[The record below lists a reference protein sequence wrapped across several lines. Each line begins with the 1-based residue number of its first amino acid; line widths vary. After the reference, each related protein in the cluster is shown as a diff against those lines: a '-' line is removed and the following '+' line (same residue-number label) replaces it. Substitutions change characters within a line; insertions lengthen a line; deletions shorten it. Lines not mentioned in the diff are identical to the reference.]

1 MRLATLAVLWLP
13 LWSQSRVSLED
24 AVRLALEKHP
34 TVEAAAAA
42 QRAAAARLEQAR
54 SGYLPKL
61 NYAESWQRSNN
72 PVFVFG
78 SLLTQHRFSEQN
90 FAIGPL
96 NRPDFLNNFQSQL
109 TVDQVIWD
117 GGLTRTATRSAE
129 LGRTVTNEER
139 RRAEMQ
145 LIAGVVRAYFG
156 VLVSQEGLNVAREA
170 VRSAEADLKRAE
182 ALRAA
187 GMATDADVLAIRVHL
202 AAMQEQEIR
211 RSYELAVARAA
222 LNEALGMP
230 LDTEHELSTPLA
242 PTAVPEAPLAEHEA
256 SAEEN
261 RPEARQS
268 RVAAELADVQTEA
281 ARAAL
286 RPQVFFRVAFEA
298 DRERFV
304 TRGGANW
311 FAGAFVRWNLFN
323 GFADQAR
330 IREASE
336 ELARARARQRQ
347 TGAAVRLEVRK
358 AYSDLR
364 SAQERVQ
371 VASASV
377 AMAEENLRIV
387 RNRYEAGLTTV
398 TELLRSQTALLEARL
413 RRLAAVHDQRV
424 AAAALEL
431 AAGRLSPGS
440 EVLK

>member
-13 LWSQSRVSLED
+13 LWSQTQLSLQD

-34 TVEAAAAA
+34 AVEAAAAA
-42 QRAAAARLEQAR
+42 ERAAAARLEQAR

-61 NYAESWQRSNN
+61 HYGESWQRSNN

-78 SLLTQHRFSEQN
+78 SLLTQHRFTEQN
-90 FAIGPL
+90 FAIGLL

-109 TVDQVIWD
+109 TAEQMLWD
-117 GGLTRTATRSAE
+117 GGLTRAATRSAE
-129 LGRTVTNEER
+129 LGRGVTSEER
-139 RRAEMQ
+139 RRTEMQ

-156 VLVSQEGLNVAREA
+156 VVVSQEGLGVAREA

-202 AAMQEQEIR
+202 AAMREQEIR
-211 RSYELAVARAA
+211 RSYELGVARAA
-222 LNEALGMP
+222 LNEALGLP
-230 LDTEHELSTPLA
+230 LDAEHELSTPL
-242 PTAVPEAPLAEHEA
+242 VPAGLKESPLAEHEA

-261 RPEARQS
+261 RPESRQS
-268 RVAAELADVQTEA
+268 RLAAELAEVQTEA

-286 RPQVFFRVAFEA
+286 RPQVLFRASFEA
-298 DRERFV
+298 DRQRFL

-323 GFADQAR
+323 GFADRAR

-336 ELARARARQRQ
+336 AVARARAQQRQ
-347 TGAAVRLEVRK
+347 TSAALRLEVRK
-358 AYSDLR
+358 AYSEFKA
-364 SAQERVQ
+364 AQERVE

-377 AMAEENLRIV
+377 AMAEENLRII

-398 TELLRSQTALLEARL
+398 TELLRSQIALLEARL
-413 RRLAAVHDQRV
+413 RRLAAVHDQRL

-431 AAGRLSPGS
+431 ATGRLGPGS

>member
-1 MRLATLAVLWLP
+1 MRLATLVVLWLP
-13 LWSQSRVSLED
+13 LWSQTQLSLQD

-34 TVEAAAAA
+34 AVEAAAAA
-42 QRAAAARLEQAR
+42 QRAATARLEQAR

-61 NYAESWQRSNN
+61 HYAESWQRSNN

-78 SLLTQHRFSEQN
+78 SLLTQHRFTEQN
-90 FAIGPL
+90 FALGPL

-109 TVDQVIWD
+109 TVEQMLWD
-117 GGLTRTATRSAE
+117 GGLTRAATQSAE
-129 LGRTVTNEER
+129 LGRGVTSEER
-139 RRAEMQ
+139 RRTEMQ

-156 VLVSQEGLNVAREA
+156 VVVSQEGLSVAREA

-202 AAMQEQEIR
+202 AAMREQEIR

-222 LNEALGMP
+222 LNEALGLP
-230 LDTEHELSTPLA
+230 LDAEHELSTPLA
-242 PTAVPEAPLAEHEA
+242 PAGLKESPLAEHEA

-261 RPEARQS
+261 RPESRQS
-268 RVAAELADVQTEA
+268 RLAAELAEAQTSA

-286 RPQVFFRVAFEA
+286 RPQVLFRVSFEA
-298 DRERFV
+298 DRQRFL

-336 ELARARARQRQ
+336 ALARARAQQRQ
-347 TGAAVRLEVRK
+347 TSAALRLEVRK
-358 AYSDLR
+358 AYSDLM
-364 SAQERVQ
+364 AAEERLE
-371 VASASV
+371 VAAASV
-377 AMAEENLRIV
+377 AMAEENLRII

-398 TELLRSQTALLEARL
+398 TELLRSETALLEARL

-424 AAAALEL
+424 AAAGLEL
-431 AAGRLSPGS
+431 ATGRLAPGS

>member
-78 SLLTQHRFSEQN
+78 SLLTQHRFTEQN

-109 TVDQVIWD
+109 TVDQMIWD

-129 LGRTVTNEER
+129 LGRTVTSEER
-139 RRAEMQ
+139 RRTEMH

-298 DRERFV
+298 DRERIV

>member
-13 LWSQSRVSLED
+13 LWSQTQLSLQD

-34 TVEAAAAA
+34 AVEAAAAA
-42 QRAAAARLEQAR
+42 ERAATARLEQAR

-61 NYAESWQRSNN
+61 HYGESWQRSNN

-78 SLLTQHRFSEQN
+78 SLLTQHRFTEQN
-90 FAIGPL
+90 FAIGLL

-109 TVDQVIWD
+109 TAEQMLWD
-117 GGLTRTATRSAE
+117 GGVTRAATRSAE
-129 LGRTVTNEER
+129 LGRGVTSEER
-139 RRAEMQ
+139 RRTEMQ

-156 VLVSQEGLNVAREA
+156 VVVSQEGLGVAREA

-202 AAMQEQEIR
+202 AAMREQEIR
-211 RSYELAVARAA
+211 RSYELGVARAA
-222 LNEALGMP
+222 LNEALGLP
-230 LDTEHELSTPLA
+230 LDAAHELSTPL
-242 PTAVPEAPLAEHEA
+242 VPAGLKESPLAEQEA

-261 RPEARQS
+261 RPESRQS
-268 RVAAELADVQTEA
+268 RLAAELAEVQTEA

-286 RPQVFFRVAFEA
+286 RPQVLFRASFEA
-298 DRERFV
+298 DRQRFL

-323 GFADQAR
+323 GFADRAR

-336 ELARARARQRQ
+336 AVARARAQQRQ
-347 TGAAVRLEVRK
+347 TSAALRLEVRK
-358 AYSDLR
+358 AYSEFK
-364 SAQERVQ
+364 AAEERVE

-377 AMAEENLRIV
+377 AMAEENLRII

-398 TELLRSQTALLEARL
+398 TELLRSQIALLEARL
-413 RRLAAVHDQRV
+413 RRLAAVHDQRL

-431 AAGRLSPGS
+431 ATGRLGPGS

>member
-13 LWSQSRVSLED
+13 LWSQTQLSLQD

-34 TVEAAAAA
+34 AVEAAAAA
-42 QRAAAARLEQAR
+42 ERAAAARLEQAR

-61 NYAESWQRSNN
+61 HYGESWQRSNN

-78 SLLTQHRFSEQN
+78 SLLTQHRFTEQN

-109 TVDQVIWD
+109 TAEQMLWD

-129 LGRTVTNEER
+129 LGRGVTSEER
-139 RRAEMQ
+139 RRTEMQ

-156 VLVSQEGLNVAREA
+156 VVVSQEGLRVAREA
-170 VRSAEADLKRAE
+170 VGSAEADLKRAE

-202 AAMQEQEIR
+202 AAMREQEIR
-211 RSYELAVARAA
+211 RNYELAVARAA
-222 LNEALGMP
+222 LNEALGLP
-230 LDTEHELSTPLA
+230 LDAAHELSTPL
-242 PTAVPEAPLAEHEA
+242 VPAGLKESPLAEHET

-261 RPEARQS
+261 RPESRQS
-268 RVAAELADVQTEA
+268 RLAAELAEVQTEA

-286 RPQVFFRVAFEA
+286 RPQVLFRVSFEA
-298 DRERFV
+298 DRQRFI

-323 GFADQAR
+323 GFADRAR

-336 ELARARARQRQ
+336 AVARARAQQRQ
-347 TGAAVRLEVRK
+347 TSAALRLEVRK
-358 AYSDLR
+358 AYSDFK
-364 SAQERVQ
+364 AAEERVE

-377 AMAEENLRIV
+377 AMAEENLRII

-398 TELLRSQTALLEARL
+398 TELLRSETAVLEARL
-413 RRLAAVHDQRV
+413 RRLAAVHDQRL
-424 AAAALEL
+424 AAVALEL
-431 AAGRLSPGS
+431 ATGRLAPGS

>member
-13 LWSQSRVSLED
+13 LWSQTQLSLQD

-34 TVEAAAAA
+34 AVEAAAAA
-42 QRAAAARLEQAR
+42 ERAAAARLEQAR

-61 NYAESWQRSNN
+61 HYGESWQRSNN

-78 SLLTQHRFSEQN
+78 SLLTQRRFTEQN
-90 FAIGPL
+90 FAIGLL

-109 TVDQVIWD
+109 TAEQMLWD
-117 GGLTRTATRSAE
+117 GGLTRAATRSAE
-129 LGRTVTNEER
+129 LGRGVTSEER
-139 RRAEMQ
+139 RRTEMQ

-156 VLVSQEGLNVAREA
+156 VVVSQEGLGVAREA

-202 AAMQEQEIR
+202 AAMREQEIR
-211 RSYELAVARAA
+211 RNYELGVARAA
-222 LNEALGMP
+222 LNEALGLP
-230 LDTEHELSTPLA
+230 LDAAHELSTPL
-242 PTAVPEAPLAEHEA
+242 VPAGLKESPLAEHEA

-261 RPEARQS
+261 RPESRQS
-268 RVAAELADVQTEA
+268 RLAAELAEVQTEA

-286 RPQVFFRVAFEA
+286 RPQVLFRASFEA
-298 DRERFV
+298 DRQRFI

-323 GFADQAR
+323 GFADRAR

-336 ELARARARQRQ
+336 AVARARAQQRQ
-347 TGAAVRLEVRK
+347 TSAALRLEVRK
-358 AYSDLR
+358 AYSEFK
-364 SAQERVQ
+364 AAEERVE

-377 AMAEENLRIV
+377 AMAEENLRII

-398 TELLRSQTALLEARL
+398 TELLRSQIAVLEARL
-413 RRLAAVHDQRV
+413 RRLAAVHDQRL
-424 AAAALEL
+424 AAVALEL
-431 AAGRLSPGS
+431 ATGRLGPGS

>member
-1 MRLATLAVLWLP
+1 MRLATLVVLWLP
-13 LWSQSRVSLED
+13 LWSQTQLSLQD

-34 TVEAAAAA
+34 AVEAAAAA
-42 QRAAAARLEQAR
+42 QRAATARLEQAR

-61 NYAESWQRSNN
+61 HYAESWQRSNN

-78 SLLTQHRFSEQN
+78 SLLTQHRFTEQN
-90 FAIGPL
+90 FALGPL

-109 TVDQVIWD
+109 TVEQMLWD
-117 GGLTRTATRSAE
+117 GGLTRAATRSAE
-129 LGRTVTNEER
+129 LGRGVTSEER
-139 RRAEMQ
+139 RRTEMQ

-156 VLVSQEGLNVAREA
+156 VVVSQEGLSVAREA

-202 AAMQEQEIR
+202 AAMREQEIR

-222 LNEALGMP
+222 LNEALGLP
-230 LDTEHELSTPLA
+230 LDAEHELSTPLA
-242 PTAVPEAPLAEHEA
+242 PAGLKESPLAEHEA

-261 RPEARQS
+261 RPESRQS
-268 RVAAELADVQTEA
+268 RLAAELAEAQTSA

-286 RPQVFFRVAFEA
+286 RPQVLFRVSFEA
-298 DRERFV
+298 DRQRFL

-311 FAGAFVRWNLFN
+311 FAGAFVGWNLFN

-336 ELARARARQRQ
+336 ALARARAQQRQ
-347 TGAAVRLEVRK
+347 TSAALRLEVRK
-358 AYSDLR
+358 AYSDLM
-364 SAQERVQ
+364 AAEERLE
-371 VASASV
+371 VAAASV
-377 AMAEENLRIV
+377 AMAEENLRII

-398 TELLRSQTALLEARL
+398 TELLRSETALLEARL

-424 AAAALEL
+424 AAAGLEL
-431 AAGRLSPGS
+431 ATGRLAPGS

>member
-1 MRLATLAVLWLP
+1 MRLATLVVLWLP
-13 LWSQSRVSLED
+13 LWSQTQLSLQD

-34 TVEAAAAA
+34 AVEAAAAA
-42 QRAAAARLEQAR
+42 QRAATARLEQAR

-61 NYAESWQRSNN
+61 HYAESWQRSNN

-78 SLLTQHRFSEQN
+78 SLLTQHRFTEQN
-90 FAIGPL
+90 FALGPL

-109 TVDQVIWD
+109 TVEQMLWD
-117 GGLTRTATRSAE
+117 GGLTRAATRSAE
-129 LGRTVTNEER
+129 LGRGVTSEER
-139 RRAEMQ
+139 RRTEMQ

-156 VLVSQEGLNVAREA
+156 VVVSQEGLSVAREA

-202 AAMQEQEIR
+202 AAMREQEIR

-222 LNEALGMP
+222 LNEALGLP
-230 LDTEHELSTPLA
+230 LDAEHELSTPLA
-242 PTAVPEAPLAEHEA
+242 PAGLKESPLAEHEA

-261 RPEARQS
+261 RPESRQS
-268 RVAAELADVQTEA
+268 RLAAELAEAQTSA

-286 RPQVFFRVAFEA
+286 RPQVLFRVSFEA
-298 DRERFV
+298 DRQRFL

-336 ELARARARQRQ
+336 ALARARAQQRQ
-347 TGAAVRLEVRK
+347 TSAALRLEVRK
-358 AYSDLR
+358 AYSDLM
-364 SAQERVQ
+364 AAEERLE
-371 VASASV
+371 VAAASV
-377 AMAEENLRIV
+377 AMAEENLRII

-398 TELLRSQTALLEARL
+398 TELLRSETALLEARL

-424 AAAALEL
+424 AAAGLEL
-431 AAGRLSPGS
+431 ATGRLAPGS

>member
-1 MRLATLAVLWLP
+1 MRFATLAVLWLP
-13 LWSQSRVSLED
+13 LWSQTRLSLED

-78 SLLTQHRFSEQN
+78 SLLTQHRFTEQN
-90 FAIGPL
+90 FAIAPL

-109 TVDQVIWD
+109 TVDQMIWD
-117 GGLTRTATRSAE
+117 GGLTRTAMRSAE
-129 LGRTVTNEER
+129 LGRTVSGEDR

-156 VLVSQEGLNVAREA
+156 VVVSREGWNVAREA
-170 VRSAEADLKRAE
+170 VRSAEADLERAE

-202 AAMQEQEIR
+202 AAMREQEIR
-211 RSYELAVARAA
+211 RTYELAVARAA
-222 LNEALGMP
+222 LNEALGVP
-230 LDTEHELSTPLA
+230 LDTEHQLSTPLA
-242 PTAVPEAPLAEHEA
+242 PAVVREAPLADHEA

-268 RVAAELADVQTEA
+268 RVAAELAALHTEA

-286 RPQVFFRVAFEA
+286 RPQVFFRLGFET

-311 FAGAFVRWNLFN
+311 FAGAFLRWNLFN
-323 GFADQAR
+323 GFADQAK
-330 IREASE
+330 IRESSE
-336 ELARARARQRQ
+336 QLARARAQQRQ
-347 TGAAVRLEVRK
+347 TGALVRLEVRK
-358 AYSDLR
+358 AYSELKA
-364 SAQERVQ
+364 AQERVE

-398 TELLRSQTALLEARL
+398 TELLRSETALLEARL

-424 AAAALEL
+424 AAVGLEL
-431 AAGRLSPGS
+431 AAGRLAPGS

>member
-13 LWSQSRVSLED
+13 LWSQTPLSLED

>member
-78 SLLTQHRFSEQN
+78 SLLTQHRFTEQN